1 MATYAKVLKDTSSN
15 QILPYTRAKLV
26 YMDDNSTV
34 ETAINNIKNQGGYT
48 LPTASSS
55 TLGGVKIGSNIN
67 ISSGTIS
74 VKTGSTSTAGVL
86 SVGSNIS
93 VNNGKISLTKDN
105 ITGALGYTPPTTDTK
120 YTLPT
125 ASSSTLGGVKI
136 GNNVNISSGTIS
148 VNTATTT
155 ALGVVKIGS
164 NISVSSGTIS
174 VKTGSTSTAG
184 VLSVG
189 SNISVNN
196 GKISLTKDN
205 ITGAL
210 GYTPAND
217 SDNPK
222 YNKESKTIYLESDN
236 VNNFKGYT
244 TGVGSAAHYYK
255 VWGCSRGLILGS
267 NNEINPYPNST
278 SSTSSKPGVNIF
290 GGLVC
295 GSYCNSTP
303 DGNYAKKKI
312 VMLVGNGA
320 SSSVKSNSYRRNA
333 DGTASGGTY
342 SSNGADYAEYFEWY
356 DGNIN
361 NEDRRGL
368 FVTLNGDKIKL
379 ASKDD
384 TYILGIISGNPTVI
398 GDSADLYWKDQ
409 YKRDIFGIPIYSEES
424 ENHLVL
430 NPDYDSNKGYIPR
443 SDRKEWDP
451 VGLTGKLICI
461 DDGTCE
467 VNGYCYPSTNGIGTK
482 SDHGYRVMKRIDD
495 THIQVLVR

>member
-1 MATYAKVLKDTSSN
+1 MATYAKVLKDTSGN

-26 YMDDNSTV
+26 YMDNNVSV
-34 ETAINNIKNQGGYT
+34 QTAISNIQNQGGYT

-55 TLGGVKIGSNIN
+55 TLGGVKIGSNLS
-67 ISSGTIS
+67 ISSGVLS
-74 VKTGSTSTAGVL
+74 VNTGSSTSKGVL
-86 SVGSNIS
+86 SVGSNITVS
-93 VNNGKISLTKDN
+93 SGQISLTKNN
-105 ITGALGYTPPTTDTK
+105 ITSALGYTPPTTDTK

-136 GNNVNISSGTIS
+136 GSNISISSGTIS
-148 VNTATTT
+148 VKTATTS

-174 VKTGSTSTAG
+174 VPDANVNEKGVVTIWRSIENGYNDDRVPTMNAVYTYVHSKDVTDGYHNIRTPSAEGIDVTHGETANHMTTVGVDHCIIAGEHHPLGAIKSGGGGINFGYTAPHTADGAIIGGYYSSSSYVENEDKIFTLGNGSSSTA
-184 VLSVG
+184 
-189 SNISVNN
+189 SNCFYIATN
-196 GKISLTKDN
+196 G
-205 ITGAL
+205 
-210 GYTPAND
+210 
-217 SDNPK
+217 
-222 YNKESKTIYLESDN
+222 N
-236 VNNFKGYT
+236 V
-244 TGVGSAAHYYK
+244 H
-255 VWGCSRGLILGS
+255 
-267 NNEINPYPNST
+267 
-278 SSTSSKPGVNIF
+278 
-290 GGLVC
+290 
-295 GSYCNSTP
+295 
-303 DGNYAKKKI
+303 
-312 VMLVGNGA
+312 
-320 SSSVKSNSYRRNA
+320 
-333 DGTASGGTY
+333 ASGNVT
-342 SSNGADYAEYFEWY
+342 SSNGADYAEYFEWE
-356 DGNIN
+356 DSNIN

-409 YKRDIFGIPIYSEES
+409 YKRDIYGSCIHSEDTY
-424 ENHLVL
+424 NHLVL
-430 NPDYDSNKGYIPR
+430 NPDYDPDKEYIPR

-482 SDHGYRVMKRIDD
+482 SDHGYRVMKRIDN

>member
-1 MATYAKVLKDTSSN
+1 MATYAKVLKDTSGN

-26 YMDDNSTV
+26 YMDDNVSV
-34 ETAINNIKNQGGYT
+34 QTAISNIQNQGGYT

-55 TLGGVKIGSNIN
+55 TLGGVKIGSNLS
-67 ISSGTIS
+67 ISSGVLS
-74 VKTGSTSTAGVL
+74 VNTGSSTSKGVL
-86 SVGSNIS
+86 SVGSNITVS
-93 VNNGKISLTKDN
+93 SGQISLTKNN
-105 ITGALGYTPPTTDTK
+105 ITSALGYTPPTTDTK

-136 GNNVNISSGTIS
+136 GSNISISSGTIS
-148 VNTATTT
+148 VP
-155 ALGVVKIGS
+155 
-164 NISVSSGTIS
+164 
-174 VKTGSTSTAG
+174 TGSTSTAG

-196 GKISLTKDN
+196 GEISLNAKN
-205 ITGAL
+205 VLNAL
-210 GYTPAND
+210 GTSIVNYNNICHTIMVDSNNAN
-217 SDNPK
+217 N
-222 YNKESKTIYLESDN
+222 I
-236 VNNFKGYT
+236 KGMQI
-244 TGVGSAAHYYK
+244 GVGGNVTTHTYY
-255 VWGCSRGLILGS
+255 GCENGLILGS
-267 NNEINPYPNST
+267 HNEIDAYPKS
-278 SSTSSKPGVNIF
+278 SSTVSIPSYNIS

-303 DGNYAKKKI
+303 DGDYPKKKI
-312 VMLVGNGA
+312 VMLVGNG
-320 SSSVKSNSYRRNA
+320 SSSAKSNSYRLNN

-368 FVTLNGDKIKL
+368 FVTIDGDKIKL

-384 TYILGIISGNPTVI
+384 TYILGIISCNPTVI

-409 YKRDIFGIPIYSEES
+409 YKRDIYGSCIHSEDTY
-424 ENHLVL
+424 NHLVL
-430 NPDYDSNKGYIPR
+430 NPDYDSNKEYIPR

-482 SDHGYRVMKRIDD
+482 SDHGYRVMKRIDN

>member
-1 MATYAKVLKDTSSN
+1 MATYAKVLKDTSGN

-26 YMDDNSTV
+26 YMDNNVSV
-34 ETAINNIKNQGGYT
+34 QTAISNIQNQGGYT

-55 TLGGVKIGSNIN
+55 TLGGVKIGSNLS
-67 ISSGTIS
+67 ISSGVLS
-74 VKTGSTSTAGVL
+74 VNTGSSNTKGVL
-86 SVGSNIS
+86 SVGSNITVS
-93 VNNGKISLTKDN
+93 SGQISLTKNN
-105 ITGALGYTPPTTDTK
+105 ITSALGYTPPTTDTK

-136 GNNVNISSGTIS
+136 GSNISISNGTIS
-148 VNTATTT
+148 VP
-155 ALGVVKIGS
+155 
-164 NISVSSGTIS
+164 
-174 VKTGSTSTAG
+174 TGSTSTAG

-196 GKISLTKDN
+196 GKISLTKNN
-205 ITGAL
+205 ITSAL
-210 GYTPAND
+210 GYTPTTD
-217 SDNPK
+217 SDNAK
-222 YNKESKTIYLESDN
+222 YNNVAQTIFIDSNNANNAKTYSTGFGSSS
-236 VNNFKGYT
+236 NNIT
-244 TGVGSAAHYYK
+244 
-255 VWGCSRGLILGS
+255 VWGCSQGLILGS
-267 NNEINPYPNST
+267 HNEIDPYPNS
-278 SSTSSKPGVNIF
+278 SSTVSIPAYNIS

-312 VMLVGNGA
+312 VMLVGNG
-320 SSSVKSNSYRRNA
+320 SSSAKSNSYRRNV

-368 FVTLNGDKIKL
+368 FVTIDGDKIKL

-384 TYILGIISGNPTVI
+384 TYILGIISCNPTVI

-409 YKRDIFGIPIYSEES
+409 YKRDVFGIPIYSEES
-424 ENHLVL
+424 ENNLVL
-430 NPDYDSNKGYIPR
+430 NPDYDSNKEYIPR

-451 VGLTGKLICI
+451 VGLMGKLICI

-482 SDHGYRVMKRIDD
+482 SDHGYRVTKRIDN
-495 THIQVLVR
+495 THIQVLVI

>member
-1 MATYAKVLKDTSSN
+1 MATYAKVLKDTSGN

-26 YMDDNSTV
+26 YMDNNVSV
-34 ETAINNIKNQGGYT
+34 QTAISNIQNQGGYT

-74 VKTGSTSTAGVL
+74 V
-86 SVGSNIS
+86 
-93 VNNGKISLTKDN
+93 
-105 ITGALGYTPPTTDTK
+105 P
-120 YTLPT
+120 
-125 ASSSTLGGVKI
+125 
-136 GNNVNISSGTIS
+136 
-148 VNTATTT
+148 
-155 ALGVVKIGS
+155 
-164 NISVSSGTIS
+164 
-174 VKTGSTSTAG
+174 TGSTSTAG

-210 GYTPAND
+210 GYTPAKD
-217 SDNPK
+217 SNHAS
-222 YNKESKTIYLESDN
+222 YNHVAQTIYIDSNNAINSKTYSTGFGSSSNN
-236 VNNFKGYT
+236 VT
-244 TGVGSAAHYYK
+244 
-255 VWGCSRGLILGS
+255 VWGCSQGLILGS
-267 NNEINPYPNST
+267 HNEIDPYPNS
-278 SSTSSKPGVNIF
+278 SSTISLPAYNIS

-312 VMLVGNGA
+312 VMLVGNG
-320 SSSVKSNSYRRNA
+320 SSSAKSNSYRLNN

-368 FVTLNGDKIKL
+368 FVTIDGDKIKL

-398 GDSADLYWKDQ
+398 CL
-409 YKRDIFGIPIYSEES
+409 
-424 ENHLVL
+424 
-430 NPDYDSNKGYIPR
+430 SNLPGRNNALSNI
-443 SDRKEWDP
+443 S
-451 VGLTGKLICI
+451 GLFVAANTIIVSSVSKPSI
-461 DDGTCE
+461 
-467 VNGYCYPSTNGIGTK
+467 STNN
-482 SDHGYRVMKRIDD
+482 
-495 THIQVLVR
+495 

>member
-1 MATYAKVLKDTSSN
+1 MATYAKILKDNSGNS
-15 QILPYTRAKLV
+15 ILPYTRSKFV
-26 YMDDNSTV
+26 YMDDNTTV

-55 TLGGVKIGSNIN
+55 TLGGVKIGSNIS

-74 VKTGSTSTAGVL
+74 VKT
-86 SVGSNIS
+86 
-93 VNNGKISLTKDN
+93 
-105 ITGALGYTPPTTDTK
+105 
-120 YTLPT
+120 
-125 ASSSTLGGVKI
+125 
-136 GNNVNISSGTIS
+136 
-148 VNTATTT
+148 ATTS

-210 GYTPAND
+210 GYTPATD
-217 SDNPK
+217 SDNVK
-222 YNKESKTIYLESDN
+222 YNSVAQTIYIDSNNANNAKTYSTGFGSSSNN
-236 VNNFKGYT
+236 VT
-244 TGVGSAAHYYK
+244 
-255 VWGCSRGLILGS
+255 VWGCSQGLILGS
-267 NNEINPYPNST
+267 HNEIDPYPNS
-278 SSTSSKPGVNIF
+278 SSTISIPAYNIS

-303 DGNYAKKKI
+303 DGNYPKKKI
-312 VMLVGNGA
+312 VMLVGNG
-320 SSSVKSNSYRRNA
+320 SSSAKSNSYRLNN

-356 DGNIN
+356 DDNIN

-368 FVTLNGDKIKL
+368 FVTLDGDKIKL

-409 YKRDIFGIPIYSEES
+409 YKRDIYGSCIHSEDTY
-424 ENHLVL
+424 NHLVL
-430 NPDYDSNKGYIPR
+430 NPDYDSNKEYIPR

-451 VGLTGKLICI
+451 VGLMGKLICI

-482 SDHGYRVMKRIDD
+482 SDHGYRVTKRIDN

>member
-1 MATYAKVLKDTSSN
+1 MATYAKILKDNSGN
-15 QILPYTRAKLV
+15 FILPYTRSKFV
-26 YMDDNSTV
+26 YMDDNTTV

-55 TLGGVKIGSNIN
+55 TLGGVKIGSNI
-67 ISSGTIS
+67 
-74 VKTGSTSTAGVL
+74 
-86 SVGSNIS
+86 S
-93 VNNGKISLTKDN
+93 VNNGKISLTKNN
-105 ITGALGYTPPTTDTK
+105 IT
-120 YTLPT
+120 
-125 ASSSTLGGVKI
+125 S
-136 GNNVNISSGTIS
+136 
-148 VNTATTT
+148 
-155 ALGVVKIGS
+155 
-164 NISVSSGTIS
+164 
-174 VKTGSTSTAG
+174 
-184 VLSVG
+184 
-189 SNISVNN
+189 
-196 GKISLTKDN
+196 
-205 ITGAL
+205 AL
-210 GYTPAND
+210 GYTPATD
-217 SDNPK
+217 SENAN
-222 YNKESKTIYLESDN
+222 YNHVAQTIYIDS
-236 VNNFKGYT
+236 NNANNAKTYS
-244 TGVGSAAHYYK
+244 TGFGSSSNNIT
-255 VWGCSRGLILGS
+255 VWGCSQGLILGS
-267 NNEINPYPNST
+267 HNEIDPYPNS
-278 SSTSSKPGVNIF
+278 SSTVSIPAYNIS

-312 VMLVGNGA
+312 VMLVGNG
-320 SSSVKSNSYRRNA
+320 SSSAKSNSYRRNV

-409 YKRDIFGIPIYSEES
+409 YKRDIYGSCIHSEDTY
-424 ENHLVL
+424 NHLVL
-430 NPDYDSNKGYIPR
+430 NPDYDPDKEYIPR

-451 VGLTGKLICI
+451 VGLMGKLICI

-482 SDHGYRVMKRIDD
+482 SDHGYRVMNRIDD
-495 THIQVLVR
+495 THIQVLLR

>member
-1 MATYAKVLKDTSSN
+1 MATYAKILKDNSGN
-15 QILPYTRAKLV
+15 FILPYTRSKFV
-26 YMDDNSTV
+26 YMDDNTTV

-55 TLGGVKIGSNIN
+55 TLGGVKIGHNIN

-74 VKTGSTSTAGVL
+74 VNTATTTALGVVKIGSNISVSSGTISVHTGSTSTAGVL

-105 ITGALGYTPPTTDTK
+105 ITGALGYTP
-120 YTLPT
+120 
-125 ASSSTLGGVKI
+125 VK
-136 GNNVNISSGTIS
+136 
-148 VNTATTT
+148 
-155 ALGVVKIGS
+155 
-164 NISVSSGTIS
+164 
-174 VKTGSTSTAG
+174 
-184 VLSVG
+184 
-189 SNISVNN
+189 
-196 GKISLTKDN
+196 
-205 ITGAL
+205 
-210 GYTPAND
+210 D
-217 SDNPK
+217 SDNAC
-222 YNKESKTIYLESDN
+222 YNNVAQTIYIDS
-236 VNNFKGYT
+236 NNANNAKTYS
-244 TGVGSAAHYYK
+244 TGFGSSSNNIT
-255 VWGCSRGLILGS
+255 VWGCSQGLILGS
-267 NNEINPYPNST
+267 HNEIDPYPNS
-278 SSTSSKPGVNIF
+278 SSTVSIPSYNIS

-312 VMLVGNGA
+312 VMLVGNG
-320 SSSVKSNSYRRNA
+320 SSSAKSNSYRRNV

-342 SSNGADYAEYFEWY
+342 SSNGADYAEYFEWH

-409 YKRDIFGIPIYSEES
+409 YKRDIFGIPIHSEES
-424 ENHLVL
+424 ENNLVL
-430 NPDYDSNKGYIPR
+430 NPDYDSNKEYIPR

-451 VGLTGKLICI
+451 VGLMGKLICI

-482 SDHGYRVMKRIDD
+482 SNHGYRVMKRIDD
-495 THIQVLVR
+495 THIQVLVI

>member
-1 MATYAKVLKDTSSN
+1 MATYAKILKDNSGN
-15 QILPYTRAKLV
+15 FILPYTRSKFV
-26 YMDDNSTV
+26 YMDDNTTV

-55 TLGGVKIGSNIN
+55 TLGGVKIGNNIN

-74 VKTGSTSTAGVL
+74 VPTGSTSTAGVL
-86 SVGSNIS
+86 SVGPNINI
-93 VNNGKISLTKDN
+93 VNGKISLTKDN
-105 ITGALGYTPPTTDTK
+105 ITYALGYTPPTTDTK

-136 GNNVNISSGTIS
+136 GSNISISSGTIS
-148 VNTATTT
+148 VKTATTS

-174 VKTGSTSTAG
+174 VPTATTSALG
-184 VLSVG
+184 VVKIG
-189 SNISVNN
+189 SNISVSS

-205 ITGAL
+205 ITSAL

-217 SDNPK
+217 SDNVS
-222 YNKESKTIYLESDN
+222 YNQVAQTIYIDS
-236 VNNFKGYT
+236 NNANNTKTYS
-244 TGVGSAAHYYK
+244 TGWGSSATYHT
-255 VWGCSRGLILGS
+255 VWGCSQGLILGS
-267 NNEINPYPNST
+267 HNEIDAYPNS
-278 SSTSSKPGVNIF
+278 SSTVSIPAYNIS

-312 VMLVGNGA
+312 VMLVGNG
-320 SSSVKSNSYRRNA
+320 SSSAKSNSYRRNV

-342 SSNGADYAEYFEWY
+342 SSNGADYAEYFEWE
-356 DGNIN
+356 DSNIN

-384 TYILGIISGNPTVI
+384 NYILGIISGNPTVI

-424 ENHLVL
+424 ENNLVL

-467 VNGYCYPSTNGIGTK
+467 VNGYCYPSKNGIGTK

>member
-1 MATYAKVLKDTSSN
+1 MATYAKVLKDTSGN

-26 YMDDNSTV
+26 YMDNNVSV
-34 ETAINNIKNQGGYT
+34 QTAISNIQNQGGYT

-55 TLGGVKIGSNIN
+55 TLGGVKIGSNLS
-67 ISSGTIS
+67 ISSGVLS
-74 VKTGSTSTAGVL
+74 VNTGSSTSKGVL
-86 SVGSNIS
+86 SVGSNITVS
-93 VNNGKISLTKDN
+93 SGQISLTKNN
-105 ITGALGYTPPTTDTK
+105 ITSALGYTPPTTDTK

-136 GNNVNISSGTIS
+136 G
-148 VNTATTT
+148 
-155 ALGVVKIGS
+155 S

-174 VKTGSTSTAG
+174 VPDADVNKKGVVTIWRSIENGYSDDRVPTMNAVYTYVHSKDVTDGYHNIRTTSAEGIDVTHGETVNHLTVVGVDHCIIAGEYHPLGAIKAGGGGMNFGYTAPHTADGAIIGGYYSSSSFVGNEDKIFTLGNGSSSTA
-184 VLSVG
+184 
-189 SNISVNN
+189 SNCFYISTE
-196 GKISLTKDN
+196 G
-205 ITGAL
+205 
-210 GYTPAND
+210 
-217 SDNPK
+217 
-222 YNKESKTIYLESDN
+222 N
-236 VNNFKGYT
+236 V
-244 TGVGSAAHYYK
+244 H
-255 VWGCSRGLILGS
+255 
-267 NNEINPYPNST
+267 
-278 SSTSSKPGVNIF
+278 
-290 GGLVC
+290 
-295 GSYCNSTP
+295 
-303 DGNYAKKKI
+303 
-312 VMLVGNGA
+312 
-320 SSSVKSNSYRRNA
+320 
-333 DGTASGGTY
+333 ASGNVT

-409 YKRDIFGIPIYSEES
+409 YKRDIYGSCIHSEDTY
-424 ENHLVL
+424 NHLVL
-430 NPDYDSNKGYIPR
+430 NPDYDPNKEYIPR

-482 SDHGYRVMKRIDD
+482 SNHGYRVMKRIDN

>member
-1 MATYAKVLKDTSSN
+1 MATYAKVLKDTSGN

-26 YMDDNSTV
+26 YMDNNVSV
-34 ETAINNIKNQGGYT
+34 QTAISNIQNQGGYT

-74 VKTGSTSTAGVL
+74 VKTATTSALGV
-86 SVGSNIS
+86 VKIGSNIS
-93 VNNGKISLTKDN
+93 
-105 ITGALGYTPPTTDTK
+105 A
-120 YTLPT
+120 
-125 ASSSTLGGVKI
+125 
-136 GNNVNISSGTIS
+136 SSGTIS

-155 ALGVVKIGS
+155 ALGVVKI
-164 NISVSSGTIS
+164 
-174 VKTGSTSTAG
+174 
-184 VLSVG
+184 G

-210 GYTPAND
+210 GYTPAKD
-217 SDNPK
+217 SNHAS
-222 YNKESKTIYLESDN
+222 YNHVAQTIYIDSNNAINSKTYSTGWGSSSNN
-236 VNNFKGYT
+236 VT
-244 TGVGSAAHYYK
+244 
-255 VWGCSRGLILGS
+255 VWGCSQGLILGS
-267 NNEINPYPNST
+267 HNEIDPYPNS
-278 SSTSSKPGVNIF
+278 SSTISLPAYNIS

-312 VMLVGNGA
+312 VMLVGNG
-320 SSSVKSNSYRRNA
+320 SSSAKSNSYRRNV

-368 FVTLNGDKIKL
+368 FVTIDGDKIKL

-384 TYILGIISGNPTVI
+384 TYILGIISCNPTVI

-424 ENHLVL
+424 ENNLVL
-430 NPDYDSNKGYIPR
+430 NPDYDSNKEYIPR

-451 VGLTGKLICI
+451 VGLMGKLICI

-482 SDHGYRVMKRIDD
+482 SDHGYRVTKRIDN
-495 THIQVLVR
+495 THIQVLVI

>member
-1 MATYAKVLKDTSSN
+1 MATYAKVLKDTSGN

-26 YMDDNSTV
+26 YMDDNVSV
-34 ETAINNIKNQGGYT
+34 QTAISNIQNQGGYT

-55 TLGGVKIGSNIN
+55 TLGGVKIGSNLS
-67 ISSGTIS
+67 ISSGVLS
-74 VKTGSTSTAGVL
+74 VNTGSSTSKGVL
-86 SVGSNIS
+86 SVGSNITVS
-93 VNNGKISLTKDN
+93 SGQISLTKNN
-105 ITGALGYTPPTTDTK
+105 ITSALGYTPPTTDTK

-136 GNNVNISSGTIS
+136 G
-148 VNTATTT
+148 
-155 ALGVVKIGS
+155 S

-174 VKTGSTSTAG
+174 VPDADVNKKGVVTIWRSIENGYNDDRVPTMKAVYDYILTRIKADSYNNIFTPYAEGIDTIHGETVNHLAVVGVDHCIIAG
-184 VLSVG
+184 EHHPL
-189 SNISVNN
+189 
-196 GKISLTKDN
+196 
-205 ITGAL
+205 GAIKAGGGGMSF
-210 GYTPAND
+210 GYTAPHTAD
-217 SDNPK
+217 GA
-222 YNKESKTIYLESDN
+222 IIG
-236 VNNFKGYT
+236 GYYSSSSYVENEDKIFT
-244 TGVGSAAHYYK
+244 LGNGSSSAA
-255 VWGCSRGLILGS
+255 S
-267 NNEINPYPNST
+267 NCFYIST
-278 SSTSSKPGVNIF
+278 K
-290 GGLVC
+290 
-295 GSYCNSTP
+295 
-303 DGNYAKKKI
+303 GN
-312 VMLVGNGA
+312 VH
-320 SSSVKSNSYRRNA
+320 
-333 DGTASGGTY
+333 ASGTVT
-342 SSNGADYAEYFEWY
+342 SSNGADYAEYFEWE
-356 DGNIN
+356 DSNIN

-424 ENHLVL
+424 ENNLVL

-495 THIQVLVR
+495 THIQVLLR

>member
-1 MATYAKVLKDTSSN
+1 MATYAKVLKDTSGN

-26 YMDDNSTV
+26 YMDNNVSV
-34 ETAINNIKNQGGYT
+34 QTAISNIQNQGGYT

-55 TLGGVKIGSNIN
+55 TLGGVKIGSNLS
-67 ISSGTIS
+67 ISSGVLS
-74 VKTGSTSTAGVL
+74 VNTGSSTSKGVL
-86 SVGSNIS
+86 SVGSNITVS
-93 VNNGKISLTKDN
+93 SGQISLTKNN
-105 ITGALGYTPPTTDTK
+105 ITSALGYTPPTTDTK

-136 GNNVNISSGTIS
+136 GSNISISSGTIS
-148 VNTATTT
+148 VKTATTS

-174 VKTGSTSTAG
+174 VPTGSTSTAG

-196 GKISLTKDN
+196 GKISLTKNN
-205 ITGAL
+205 ITSAL
-210 GYTPAND
+210 GYTPATD
-217 SDNPK
+217 SDNAE
-222 YNKESKTIYLESDN
+222 YNNVAQTIYIDSNNANNAKTYSTGFGSSSNN
-236 VNNFKGYT
+236 VT
-244 TGVGSAAHYYK
+244 
-255 VWGCSRGLILGS
+255 VWGCSQGLILGS
-267 NNEINPYPNST
+267 HNEIDPYPNS
-278 SSTSSKPGVNIF
+278 SSTISIPAYNIS

-312 VMLVGNGA
+312 VMLVGNG
-320 SSSVKSNSYRRNA
+320 SSSAKSNSYRLNN

-356 DGNIN
+356 DDNIN

-368 FVTLNGDKIKL
+368 FVTLDGDKIKL

-409 YKRDIFGIPIYSEES
+409 YKRDVFGIPIYSEES
-424 ENHLVL
+424 ENNLVL
-430 NPDYDSNKGYIPR
+430 NPDYDSNKEYIPR

-482 SDHGYRVMKRIDD
+482 SDHGYRVTKRIDN
-495 THIQVLVR
+495 THIQVLVI

>member
-1 MATYAKVLKDTSSN
+1 MATYAKVLKDTSGN

-55 TLGGVKIGSNIN
+55 TLGGVKIGSNIS

-74 VKTGSTSTAGVL
+74 VKT
-86 SVGSNIS
+86 
-93 VNNGKISLTKDN
+93 
-105 ITGALGYTPPTTDTK
+105 
-120 YTLPT
+120 
-125 ASSSTLGGVKI
+125 
-136 GNNVNISSGTIS
+136 
-148 VNTATTT
+148 ATTS

-174 VKTGSTSTAG
+174 VHTGSTSTAG

-217 SDNPK
+217 SNK
-222 YNKESKTIYLESDN
+222 ASYNQVAQTIYIDS
-236 VNNFKGYT
+236 NNANNTKTYS
-244 TGVGSAAHYYK
+244 TGWGSSATYHT
-255 VWGCSRGLILGS
+255 VWGCSQGLILGS
-267 NNEINPYPNST
+267 HNEIDPYPNS
-278 SSTSSKPGVNIF
+278 SSTISIPAYNIS

-312 VMLVGNGA
+312 VMLVGNG
-320 SSSVKSNSYRRNA
+320 SSSAKSNSYRRNV

-368 FVTLNGDKIKL
+368 FVTIDGDKIKL

-384 TYILGIISGNPTVI
+384 TYILGIISCNPTVI

-424 ENHLVL
+424 ENNLVL
-430 NPDYDSNKGYIPR
+430 NPDYDSNKEYIPR

-451 VGLTGKLICI
+451 VGLMGKLICI

-482 SDHGYRVMKRIDD
+482 SDHGYRVTKRIDN
-495 THIQVLVR
+495 THIQVLVI

>member
-1 MATYAKVLKDTSSN
+1 MATYAKVLKDTSGN

-26 YMDDNSTV
+26 YMDNNVSV
-34 ETAINNIKNQGGYT
+34 QTAISNIQNQGGYT

-55 TLGGVKIGSNIN
+55 TLGGVKIGSNLS
-67 ISSGTIS
+67 ISSGVLS
-74 VKTGSTSTAGVL
+74 VNTGSSNTKGVL
-86 SVGSNIS
+86 SVGSNITVS
-93 VNNGKISLTKDN
+93 SGQISLTKNN
-105 ITGALGYTPPTTDTK
+105 ITSALGYTPPTTDTK

-136 GNNVNISSGTIS
+136 GSNISISSGTIS
-148 VNTATTT
+148 VP
-155 ALGVVKIGS
+155 
-164 NISVSSGTIS
+164 
-174 VKTGSTSTAG
+174 TGSTSTAG

-196 GKISLTKDN
+196 GKISLTKNN
-205 ITGAL
+205 ITSAL

-217 SDNPK
+217 SDNVS
-222 YNKESKTIYLESDN
+222 YNQVAQTIFIDSNNANNTKTYS
-236 VNNFKGYT
+236 
-244 TGVGSAAHYYK
+244 TGFGSSATYHT
-255 VWGCSRGLILGS
+255 VWGCSQGLILGS
-267 NNEINPYPNST
+267 HNEIDAYPNS
-278 SSTSSKPGVNIF
+278 SSTVSIPAYNIS

-312 VMLVGNGA
+312 VMLVGNG
-320 SSSVKSNSYRRNA
+320 SSSAKSNSYRRNV

-356 DGNIN
+356 DDNIN

-384 TYILGIISGNPTVI
+384 TYILGIISCNPTVI

-409 YKRDIFGIPIYSEES
+409 YKRDVFGIPIYSEES
-424 ENHLVL
+424 ENNLVL
-430 NPDYDSNKGYIPR
+430 NPDYDSNKEYIPR

-451 VGLTGKLICI
+451 VGLMGKLICI

>member
-1 MATYAKVLKDTSSN
+1 MATYAKILKDNSGN
-15 QILPYTRAKLV
+15 FILPYTRSKFV
-26 YMDDNSTV
+26 YMDDNTTV

-74 VKTGSTSTAGVL
+74 VKTATTSALGV
-86 SVGSNIS
+86 VKIGSNIS

-105 ITGALGYTPPTTDTK
+105 IT
-120 YTLPT
+120 
-125 ASSSTLGGVKI
+125 S
-136 GNNVNISSGTIS
+136 
-148 VNTATTT
+148 
-155 ALGVVKIGS
+155 
-164 NISVSSGTIS
+164 
-174 VKTGSTSTAG
+174 
-184 VLSVG
+184 
-189 SNISVNN
+189 
-196 GKISLTKDN
+196 
-205 ITGAL
+205 AL
-210 GYTPAND
+210 GYTPATD
-217 SDNPK
+217 SDNVK
-222 YNKESKTIYLESDN
+222 YNNVAQTIYIDS
-236 VNNFKGYT
+236 NNANNTETYS
-244 TGVGSAAHYYK
+244 TGWGSSATYHT
-255 VWGCSRGLILGS
+255 VWGCSQGLILGS
-267 NNEINPYPNST
+267 HNEIDAYPDS
-278 SSTSSKPGVNIF
+278 SSTVSIPSYNIS

-303 DGNYAKKKI
+303 DGDYPKKKI
-312 VMLVGNGA
+312 VMLVGNG
-320 SSSVKSNSYRRNA
+320 SSSAKSNSYRLNN

-368 FVTLNGDKIKL
+368 FVTIDGDKIKL

-384 TYILGIISGNPTVI
+384 TYILGIISCNPTVI

-409 YKRDIFGIPIYSEES
+409 YKRDIYGSCIHSEDTY
-424 ENHLVL
+424 NHLVL
-430 NPDYDSNKGYIPR
+430 NPDYDSNKEYIPR

-482 SDHGYRVMKRIDD
+482 SDHGYRVTKRIDN
-495 THIQVLVR
+495 THIQVLVI

>member
-1 MATYAKVLKDTSSN
+1 MATYAKVLTDTSSN

-26 YMDDNSTV
+26 YMDDNTTV

-74 VKTGSTSTAGVL
+74 V
-86 SVGSNIS
+86 
-93 VNNGKISLTKDN
+93 
-105 ITGALGYTPPTTDTK
+105 P
-120 YTLPT
+120 
-125 ASSSTLGGVKI
+125 
-136 GNNVNISSGTIS
+136 
-148 VNTATTT
+148 
-155 ALGVVKIGS
+155 
-164 NISVSSGTIS
+164 
-174 VKTGSTSTAG
+174 TGSTSTAG

-217 SDNPK
+217 SDNAK
-222 YNKESKTIYLESDN
+222 YNKESKTIYIDSNN
-236 VNNFKGYT
+236 VNHFEGYT
-244 TGVGSAAHYYK
+244 TGVGSNAKYHK
-255 VWGCSRGLILGS
+255 VWGCSGGLILGS

-278 SSTSSKPGVNIF
+278 SSTSSKPGISIF

-303 DGNYAKKKI
+303 DGKYAKKKI

-368 FVTLNGDKIKL
+368 FVTLNEDKIKL
-379 ASKDD
+379 VS
-384 TYILGIISGNPTVI
+384 
-398 GDSADLYWKDQ
+398 
-409 YKRDIFGIPIYSEES
+409 
-424 ENHLVL
+424 
-430 NPDYDSNKGYIPR
+430 
-443 SDRKEWDP
+443 
-451 VGLTGKLICI
+451 
-461 DDGTCE
+461 
-467 VNGYCYPSTNGIGTK
+467 
-482 SDHGYRVMKRIDD
+482 
-495 THIQVLVR
+495 